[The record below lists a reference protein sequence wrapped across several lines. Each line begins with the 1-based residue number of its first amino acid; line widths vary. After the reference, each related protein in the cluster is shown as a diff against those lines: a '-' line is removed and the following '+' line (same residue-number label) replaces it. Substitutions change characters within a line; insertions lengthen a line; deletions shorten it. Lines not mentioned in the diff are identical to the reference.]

1 MVFRKG
7 PLIGTGR
14 GAEVFAWGEG
24 NTEVL
29 KLFYRSDATD
39 AARIEAET
47 TTLVHQE
54 GGAVIVGL
62 CRSLTMNNI

>member
-39 AARIEAET
+39 TARIEAET
-47 TTLVHQE
+47 TTLVHQK
-54 GGAVIVGL
+54 GL
-62 CRSLTMNNI
+62 PVPRIISK